1 MSPIYMELPNIE
13 IIQYSKLIHLLWH
26 LCRYV
31 LENYANMSSPTILFV
46 LDKLLE
52 DAQNFPSESIHLWT
66 VVIGF
71 GPGLTIEGILL
82 KKC

>member
-1 MSPIYMELPNIE
+1 
-13 IIQYSKLIHLLWH
+13 
-26 LCRYV
+26 
-31 LENYANMSSPTILFV
+31 MSSATILFV

-52 DAQNFPSESIHLWT
+52 DAQNLPSQSIHPWT
-66 VVIGF
+66 LALGF